1 MTIAGQGAAAVAA
14 VGARTSVARRWAWL
28 PTLLVGVGLFELV
41 HWALVETGN
50 PNLLPAL
57 ILLGAAVVPA
67 AFVAFVYGRRL
78 GYDVSG
84 LLLAFTA
91 LVGGVVGVVLA
102 GTWEYHAPVR
112 LGALPTV
119 AVGFAEETA
128 KLIVPAAV
136 LLFVGYR
143 RPANGLLLGVASGA
157 GFAALETMGY
167 AFVGL
172 VETRG
177 DLGTVDGILLLRGLL
192 SPAAHMAW
200 TGLTAAALWEA
211 AARRWQFRA
220 LLRFV
225 VVFLI
230 AVGLHTIW
238 DSVHTGPVY
247 AVLACVGLGLLIAT
261 THHLS
266 RVDRWDRGYAE
277 WLGRSAAFPDGH
289 GQPGPSGQPPLGPGG
304 EWLSASRIQ
313 RKP

>member
-1 MTIAGQGAAAVAA
+1 MRANGSETGV
-14 VGARTSVARRWAWL
+14 VPVDGARTSAGRRWAWL

-41 HWALVETGN
+41 RRTLVDTGN

-57 ILLGAAVVPA
+57 ILLGAAVIPA
-67 AFVAFVYGRRL
+67 SFVAFVYGRRL

-84 LLLAFTA
+84 VLLGFTV

-102 GTWEYHAPVR
+102 GVWEYHTLVR
-112 LGALPTV
+112 LGGLPTLS
-119 AVGFAEETA
+119 VGFAEETA

-167 AFVGL
+167 AFVTL
-172 VETRG
+172 IETRG
-177 DLGTVDGILLLRGLL
+177 DLGTVDGVLLVRGLL

-211 AARRWQFRA
+211 AARRWQAGA

-225 VVFLI
+225 VVYLV
-230 AVGLHTIW
+230 AVGLHTTW
-238 DSVHTGPVY
+238 D
-247 AVLACVGLGLLIAT
+247 A
-261 THHLS
+261 
-266 RVDRWDRGYAE
+266 
-277 WLGRSAAFPDGH
+277 
-289 GQPGPSGQPPLGPGG
+289 
-304 EWLSASRIQ
+304 
-313 RKP
+313 

>member
-1 MTIAGQGAAAVAA
+1 MSVTGRSDVVPAR
-14 VGARTSVARRWAWL
+14 GARTTVGRRWAWL

-41 HWALVETGN
+41 RGALVDTGN

-57 ILLGAAVVPA
+57 ILLGAAVIPA
-67 AFVAFVYGRRL
+67 SFVAFVYGRNL

-102 GTWEYHAPVR
+102 GVWEYHTLIR
-112 LGALPTV
+112 LGSVPTL
-119 AVGFAEETA
+119 AVGFAEEAA

-143 RPANGLLLGVASGA
+143 SPANGLLLGIASGA

-167 AFVGL
+167 AFVTL
-172 VETRG
+172 IETRG
-177 DLGTVDGILLLRGLL
+177 DLGTVDGVLLVRGLL

-211 AARRWQFRA
+211 AARRWQARA
-220 LLRFV
+220 VLGFV
-225 VVFLI
+225 LVYLV
-230 AVGLHTIW
+230 AVGLHTTW
-238 DSVHTGPVY
+238 DTVHTGVAY
-247 AVLACVGLGLLIAT
+247 IVLACISLGLLAAT

-266 RVDRWDRGYAE
+266 RE
-277 WLGRSAAFPDGH
+277 GH
-289 GQPGPSGQPPLGPGG
+289 REALEAREIRPGLQAPLRPAG
-304 EWLSASRIQ
+304 SSR
-313 RKP
+313 RR

>member
-1 MTIAGQGAAAVAA
+1 MSVMGRADGVPAL
-14 VGARTSVARRWAWL
+14 GARTTVGQRWAWL

-41 HWALVETGN
+41 RRALVDTGN

-57 ILLGAAVVPA
+57 ILLGAAVIPA
-67 AFVAFVYGRRL
+67 SFVAFVYGRSLRQ
-78 GYDVSG
+78 DVSAG
-84 LLLAFTA
+84 LLAFTA

-102 GTWEYHAPVR
+102 GVWEYHTLLR
-112 LGALPTV
+112 LGSLPTL

-128 KLIVPAAV
+128 KLIIPAAV

-143 RPANGLLLGVASGA
+143 RAADGLLLGVASGA

-167 AFVGL
+167 AFVAL
-172 VETRG
+172 IETRG

-211 AARRWQFRA
+211 AARRWPARA

-225 VVFLI
+225 LVYLV
-230 AVGLHTIW
+230 AVGLHTTW
-238 DSVHTGPVY
+238 DTVHTGVVY
-247 AVLACVGLGLLIAT
+247 IVLACIGLGLLAAT

-266 RVDRWDRGYAE
+266 RERHREAPAAGQTHRGLQA
-277 WLGRSAAFPDGH
+277 
-289 GQPGPSGQPPLGPGG
+289 PL
-304 EWLSASRIQ
+304 
-313 RKP
+313 

>member
-1 MTIAGQGAAAVAA
+1 MSINGSEAHLAPAD
-14 VGARTSVARRWAWL
+14 GARTTAARRWAWL
-28 PTLLVGVGLFELV
+28 PTLLIGLALFELV
-41 HWALVETGN
+41 RRTLVDTGN

-78 GYDVSG
+78 GYDVPG

-102 GTWEYHAPVR
+102 GLWEYHTLVR
-112 LGALPTV
+112 LGSVPTL

-128 KLIVPAAV
+128 KLLIPAAV

-167 AFVGL
+167 AFVTL
-172 VETRG
+172 IETRG
-177 DLGTVDGILLLRGLL
+177 DLGTVDGVLLLRGLL

-211 AARRWQFRA
+211 AARRWHARA

-225 VVFLI
+225 LVYLV
-230 AVGLHTIW
+230 AVALHATW
-238 DSVHTGPVY
+238 DTVHTGVAY
-247 AVLACVGLGLLIAT
+247 VVLACIGLGLLIAT
-261 THHLS
+261 THHLA
-266 RVDRWDRGYAE
+266 REGRREVPAAGHVRRGLQA
-277 WLGRSAAFPDGH
+277 
-289 GQPGPSGQPPLGPGG
+289 PL
-304 EWLSASRIQ
+304 
-313 RKP
+313 

>member
-1 MTIAGQGAAAVAA
+1 MSVMGRVDGVPAG
-14 VGARTSVARRWAWL
+14 GARTRVGQRWAWL

-41 HWALVETGN
+41 RRALVDTGN

-57 ILLGAAVVPA
+57 ILLGAAVIPA
-67 AFVAFVYGRRL
+67 SFVAFVYGRRL
-78 GYDVSG
+78 PYDVSG
-84 LLLAFTA
+84 VLLAFTA

-102 GTWEYHAPVR
+102 GVWEYHTLVR
-112 LGALPTV
+112 LGSLPTL

-128 KLIVPAAV
+128 KLIIPAAV

-167 AFVGL
+167 AFVAL
-172 VETRG
+172 IETRG
-177 DLGTVDGILLLRGLL
+177 DLGTVDGVLLLRGLL

-211 AARRWQFRA
+211 AARRWQARA

-225 VVFLI
+225 LVYLV
-230 AVGLHTIW
+230 AVGLHTTW
-238 DSVHTGPVY
+238 DTVHTGVVY
-247 AVLACVGLGLLIAT
+247 VVLACIGIGLLAVT

-266 RVDRWDRGYAE
+266 REDHREAPAARQTRRG
-277 WLGRSAAFPDGH
+277 LR
-289 GQPGPSGQPPLGPGG
+289 
-304 EWLSASRIQ
+304 ASL
-313 RKP
+313 

>member
-1 MTIAGQGAAAVAA
+1 V
-14 VGARTSVARRWAWL
+14 

-41 HWALVETGN
+41 RQALVDTGN

-67 AFVAFVYGRRL
+67 AFVAFVYGRKL
-78 GYDVSG
+78 DYDVPG

-102 GTWEYHAPVR
+102 GVWEYHTVVR
-112 LGALPTV
+112 LGSLPTL

-128 KLIVPAAV
+128 KLLVPAAV

-167 AFVGL
+167 AFVTL
-172 VETRG
+172 IQTRG
-177 DLGTVDGILLLRGLL
+177 DLGTVDGVLLLRGLL

-211 AARRWQFRA
+211 AASRWQGRA
-220 LLRFV
+220 VARFV
-225 VVFLI
+225 VVYLV
-230 AVGLHTIW
+230 AVGLHTTW
-238 DSVHTGPVY
+238 DTVHSDVAY
-247 AVLACVGLGLLIAT
+247 IVLACIGLGLLAAT

-266 RVDRWDRGYAE
+266 REGRREVPTARQIRRGLA
-277 WLGRSAAFPDGH
+277 
-289 GQPGPSGQPPLGPGG
+289 PL
-304 EWLSASRIQ
+304 
-313 RKP
+313 

>member
-1 MTIAGQGAAAVAA
+1 MSVPARSAG
-14 VGARTSVARRWAWL
+14 GARTAVGRRWAWL

-41 HWALVETGN
+41 RRALVDTGN

-57 ILLGAAVVPA
+57 ILLGAAVIPA
-67 AFVAFVYGRRL
+67 SFVAFVYGRSL
-78 GYDVSG
+78 AYDVSG

-102 GTWEYHAPVR
+102 GVWEYHTLLR
-112 LGALPTV
+112 LGSLPTL

-167 AFVGL
+167 AFVAL
-172 VETRG
+172 IETRG

-211 AARRWQFRA
+211 AARRWQAGA

-225 VVFLI
+225 LAYLL
-230 AVGLHTIW
+230 AVGLHTTW
-238 DSVHTGPVY
+238 DTVHTGVIY
-247 AVLACVGLGLLIAT
+247 VVLAGIGLGLLAAT
-261 THHLS
+261 TRHLS
-266 RVDRWDRGYAE
+266 WEGHREAPAAQPNR
-277 WLGRSAAFPDGH
+277 GRSRT
-289 GQPGPSGQPPLGPGG
+289 L
-304 EWLSASRIQ
+304 L
-313 RKP
+313 

>member
-1 MTIAGQGAAAVAA
+1 VSIAGQGAAVVTA
-14 VGARTSVARRWAWL
+14 VGARTGPGRRWAWL

-41 HWALVETGN
+41 HWTLVETGN

-102 GTWEYHAPVR
+102 GTWEYHALVR

-225 VVFLI
+225 LVYLI

-289 GQPGPSGQPPLGPGG
+289 GQPGPSSQPPLGPGG

>member
-102 GTWEYHAPVR
+102 GTWEYHALVR

-225 VVFLI
+225 LVYLI

-266 RVDRWDRGYAE
+266 RVDRWDRGYVE
-277 WLGRSAAFPDGH
+277 WLGCPAAFPDGH
-289 GQPGPSGQPPLGPGG
+289 GQPGPSSQPPLGPGG
-304 EWLSASRIQ
+304 EWFSASRIQ
-313 RKP
+313 RMP

>member
-1 MTIAGQGAAAVAA
+1 VSINGSG
-14 VGARTSVARRWAWL
+14 VGIVHADPAPTTRGRRWAWL

-41 HWALVETGN
+41 RSALVDTGN
-50 PNLLPAL
+50 PNFLPAL
-57 ILLGAAVVPA
+57 ILLGAAVIPA

-102 GTWEYHAPVR
+102 GIWEYHAVIR
-112 LGALPTV
+112 LGSLPTL

-128 KLIVPAAV
+128 KLIIPAAV

-167 AFVGL
+167 AFVVL

-177 DLGTVDGILLLRGLL
+177 DVGTVDGVLLLRGLL
-192 SPAAHMAW
+192 SPGAHMAW

-211 AARRWQFRA
+211 ASRRWQARA
-220 LLRFV
+220 VLRFV
-225 VVFLI
+225 LVYLV
-230 AVGLHTIW
+230 AVALHTTW
-238 DSVHTGPVY
+238 DSVHSGPVY
-247 AVLACVGLGLLIAT
+247 VVLACISLGLLAAT

-266 RVDRWDRGYAE
+266 RADRPHQPDRGGVPGS
-277 WLGRSAAFPDGH
+277 LRSRF
-289 GQPGPSGQPPLGPGG
+289 
-304 EWLSASRIQ
+304 
-313 RKP
+313 

>member
-1 MTIAGQGAAAVAA
+1 VSVNASAAGSVRLGGAGRSAV
-14 VGARTSVARRWAWL
+14 RQWAWL
-28 PTLLVGVGLFELV
+28 PTLLIGVGLFELV
-41 HWALVETGN
+41 RRALIDTAN

-78 GYDVSG
+78 GYDVPG

-102 GTWEYHAPVR
+102 GTWEYHTLIR
-112 LGALPTV
+112 LGSLPTL

-128 KLIVPAAV
+128 KLIIPAGV

-167 AFVGL
+167 AFVAL

-192 SPAAHMAW
+192 APGAHMAW
-200 TGLTAAALWEA
+200 TGLIAAALWEA
-211 AARRWQFRA
+211 AARRWQA
-220 LLRFV
+220 GAVLRFV
-225 VVFLI
+225 LVYLV
-230 AVGLHTIW
+230 AVALHTIW
-238 DSVHTGPVY
+238 DSFHTGWVY
-247 AVLACVGLGLLIAT
+247 AVLACISLGLLAAT

-266 RVDRWDRGYAE
+266 RADRRY
-277 WLGRSAAFPDGH
+277 
-289 GQPGPSGQPPLGPGG
+289 QPGDG
-304 EWLSASRIQ
+304 EVSSALRSRF
-313 RKP
+313 

>member
-1 MTIAGQGAAAVAA
+1 
-14 VGARTSVARRWAWL
+14 L

-41 HWALVETGN
+41 RGALVDTGN

-57 ILLGAAVVPA
+57 IGLGAAVIPA
-67 AFVAFVYGRRL
+67 SFVAFVYGRRL
-78 GYDVSG
+78 AYDVSG
-84 LLLAFTA
+84 LLLGFTG

-102 GTWEYHAPVR
+102 GVWEYHTLVR
-112 LGALPTV
+112 LGSLPTL

-128 KLIVPAAV
+128 KLIIPAAV

-167 AFVGL
+167 AFVTL

-177 DLGTVDGILLLRGLL
+177 DLGAVDGILLLRGLL

-211 AARRWQFRA
+211 AARRWQGRA

-225 VVFLI
+225 LAFLV
-230 AVGLHTIW
+230 AVGLHTTW
-238 DSVHTGPVY
+238 DTVHSGVGY
-247 AVLACVGLGLLIAT
+247 IVLACIGLGLLAAT
-261 THHLS
+261 TLHLS
-266 RVDRWDRGYAE
+266 R
-277 WLGRSAAFPDGH
+277 DGH
-289 GQPGPSGQPPLGPGG
+289 REAPAARQTRRGLRAR
-304 EWLSASRIQ
+304 L
-313 RKP
+313 

>member
-1 MTIAGQGAAAVAA
+1 VSINGSRVGIVHADGAPTTP
-14 VGARTSVARRWAWL
+14 GRRWAWL

-41 HWALVETGN
+41 RSALVDTGN
-50 PNLLPAL
+50 PNFLPAL

-78 GYDVSG
+78 SYDVPG

-102 GTWEYHAPVR
+102 GIWEYHAIIR
-112 LGALPTV
+112 LGSLPTL

-128 KLIVPAAV
+128 KLIIPAAV

-167 AFVGL
+167 AFVVL
-172 VETRG
+172 VQTRG
-177 DLGTVDGILLLRGLL
+177 DLGAVDGILLLRGLV

-211 AARRWQFRA
+211 ASRRWHA
-220 LLRFV
+220 GAVLRFV
-225 VVFLI
+225 LVYLV
-230 AVGLHTIW
+230 AVALHTTW
-238 DSVHTGPVY
+238 DSVHIGPVY
-247 AVLACVGLGLLIAT
+247 VVLACISLGLLAAT

-266 RVDRWDRGYAE
+266 RVDRPHQPDRGGVPGS
-277 WLGRSAAFPDGH
+277 LRSRF
-289 GQPGPSGQPPLGPGG
+289 
-304 EWLSASRIQ
+304 
-313 RKP
+313 

>member
-1 MTIAGQGAAAVAA
+1 MSVLGRVDGVPAG
-14 VGARTSVARRWAWL
+14 GARTTVGRRWAWL

-41 HWALVETGN
+41 RRALVDTGN

-57 ILLGAAVVPA
+57 ILLGAAVIPA
-67 AFVAFVYGRRL
+67 SFVAFVYGRSL
-78 GYDVSG
+78 AYDVSG
-84 LLLAFTA
+84 VLLAFTA

-102 GTWEYHAPVR
+102 GVWEYHTLLR
-112 LGALPTV
+112 LGSLPTL

-167 AFVGL
+167 AFVAL
-172 VETRG
+172 IETRG
-177 DLGTVDGILLLRGLL
+177 DLGTVDGILFLRGLL

-211 AARRWQFRA
+211 AARRWQAGA

-225 VVFLI
+225 LVYLL
-230 AVGLHTIW
+230 AVGLHATW
-238 DSVHTGPVY
+238 DTVHTGVVY
-247 AVLACVGLGLLIAT
+247 IVLACIGIGLLAAT

-266 RVDRWDRGYAE
+266 REGHREAPAARPTRRGLEA
-277 WLGRSAAFPDGH
+277 
-289 GQPGPSGQPPLGPGG
+289 PL
-304 EWLSASRIQ
+304 
-313 RKP
+313 

>member
-1 MTIAGQGAAAVAA
+1 MSVTARSAG
-14 VGARTSVARRWAWL
+14 GARTTVGQRWAWL

-41 HWALVETGN
+41 RRALVDTGN

-57 ILLGAAVVPA
+57 ILLGAAVIPA
-67 AFVAFVYGRRL
+67 SFVAFVYGRSL
-78 GYDVSG
+78 AYDVSG

-102 GTWEYHAPVR
+102 GVWEYHTLLR
-112 LGALPTV
+112 LGSLPTL

-167 AFVGL
+167 AFVAL
-172 VETRG
+172 IETRG

-211 AARRWQFRA
+211 AARRWQAGA

-225 VVFLI
+225 LVYLL
-230 AVGLHTIW
+230 AVGLHTTW
-238 DSVHTGPVY
+238 DTVHTGVVY
-247 AVLACVGLGLLIAT
+247 IVLACVGIGLLAAT
-261 THHLS
+261 TRHLS
-266 RVDRWDRGYAE
+266 REGHREAPAAQPNR
-277 WLGRSAAFPDGH
+277 GRSRT
-289 GQPGPSGQPPLGPGG
+289 L
-304 EWLSASRIQ
+304 L
-313 RKP
+313 